1 MKERPIL
8 FSGPMVRAILD
19 GTKRQTRRIVK
30 PQPTTEPIDRS
41 EWECGPRRNP
51 CPPHLFPFRR
61 PDDEHSHYAYAC
73 PYGVPGDRLW
83 VRERWAAHDTLDDL
97 SPQRIDE
104 IDEDRNIWYAVDG
117 DSGWGSLLA
126 DPSWRGRWRPSIHM
140 PRWASR
146 LSLRVTS
153 VRAERVQDVT
163 EADAMAMGERA
174 NEVAYSAREAYV
186 DTFCS
191 EHGSGSWDRNDWV
204 WVFGAER
211 IGGRDG

>member
-1 MKERPIL
+1 MADLACFTVLGAVSPATDEPLPIGPGERLIEAPTSWTDREGRTRWNYDGRVVAYRANSEIEFCDGDG
-8 FSGPMVRAILD
+8 FSGDMAN
-19 GTKRQTRRIVK
+19 
-30 PQPTTEPIDRS
+30 
-41 EWECGPRRNP
+41 RNDMP
-51 CPPHLFPFRR
+51 
-61 PDDEHSHYAYAC
+61 
-73 PYGVPGDRLW
+73 
-83 VRERWAAHDTLDDL
+83 
-97 SPQRIDE
+97 
-104 IDEDRNIWYAVDG
+104 
-117 DSGWGSLLA
+117 
-126 DPSWRGRWRPSIHM
+126 RWRPSVHM

>member
-1 MKERPIL
+1 MSPHAERVQVAQR
-8 FSGPMVRAILD
+8 SVRAQECRGGGQKVEGGKKTYAGFELSEALVD
-19 GTKRQTRRIVK
+19 AAPARR
-30 PQPTTEPIDRS
+30 
-41 EWECGPRRNP
+41 
-51 CPPHLFPFRR
+51 
-61 PDDEHSHYAYAC
+61 
-73 PYGVPGDRLW
+73 
-83 VRERWAAHDTLDDL
+83 
-97 SPQRIDE
+97 DE

-191 EHGSGSWDRNDWV
+191 EYGSGSWDRNDWV